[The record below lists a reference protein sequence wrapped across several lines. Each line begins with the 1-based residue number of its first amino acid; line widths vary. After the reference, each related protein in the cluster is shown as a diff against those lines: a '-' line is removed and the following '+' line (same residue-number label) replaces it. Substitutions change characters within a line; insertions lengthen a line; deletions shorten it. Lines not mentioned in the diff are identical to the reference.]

1 MPESTKYQ
9 VIVEADQN
17 GEAIELVTLLN
28 STNSPML
35 LDTLKEAEEMA
46 LMLWGSNGKVRKVTV

>member
-17 GEAIELVTLLN
+17 GETIELVTLLN

>member
-17 GEAIELVTLLN
+17 GETIELVTLLN

-46 LMLWGSNGKVRKVTV
+46 LMLWGPNGKVRKVTV

>member
-46 LMLWGSNGKVRKVTV
+46 LMLWGPNGKVRKVTV